1 MDLLRGAYYRVVK
14 TLFRLSGTSGSETL
28 VSLLAMIRRIENV
41 ISSVGG
47 RQVYLGHLSRIFP
60 DMSESERK
68 KILRSFW
75 KVHQRAMLGL
85 FNCERYSNSHTHPQ
99 AGEGLLERVEWR
111 NRDCLD
117 RALSR
122 GKGVIL
128 LAPHFGDERTL
139 HILLAMAGYPVHVI
153 STDYGRAPDV
163 VRRARLETSSRLH
176 HVALPGD
183 NPRWIFDALG
193 KGEIIQISPT
203 AYGGPKG
210 NWVSTFGVP
219 VLVSSTPFR
228 LMRATGCSLVIGV
241 NHVLEGLRYRLDF
254 SDFLPGEDASTAPQA
269 LFDRIVDL
277 GITIPGQYNWMNLTI
292 RHRESNTIAR
302 TGTIPV
308 EEEELERIAIP
319 EDSSPARIHSI
330 EEIRAALSCLPDNLS
345 QN

>member
-1 MDLLRGAYYRVVK
+1 
-14 TLFRLSGTSGSETL
+14 
-28 VSLLAMIRRIENV
+28 
-41 ISSVGG
+41 
-47 RQVYLGHLSRIFP
+47 
-60 DMSESERK
+60 
-68 KILRSFW
+68 
-75 KVHQRAMLGL
+75 
-85 FNCERYSNSHTHPQ
+85 
-99 AGEGLLERVEWR
+99 
-111 NRDCLD
+111 
-117 RALSR
+117 
-122 GKGVIL
+122 
-128 LAPHFGDERTL
+128 
-139 HILLAMAGYPVHVI
+139 MAGYPVHVI
-153 STDYGRAPDV
+153 STDYGGAPDI

-193 KGEIIQISPT
+193 RGEIVQISPT

-241 NHVLEGLRYRLDF
+241 NHALEGLRYRLDF
-254 SDFLPGEDASTAPQA
+254 SDFLPGADESAAPQA
-269 LFDRIVDL
+269 LLDRIVDL

-330 EEIRAALSCLPDNLS
+330 EEIRAALSRLPDNLS
-345 QN
+345 QNQKV